1 MVLIGIRWRNGNMLL
16 KIKLAMKIIAMIP
29 EIYKTVEPHVAASI
43 AMRQAAEVMNKA
55 ADVQEELEAYDK
67 HS

>member
-1 MVLIGIRWRNGNMLL
+1 MLL

-29 EIYKTVEPHVAASI
+29 EIYKTVEPHVSASI

-55 ADVQEELEAYDK
+55 ANVQEELEKND
-67 HS
+67 

>member
-1 MVLIGIRWRNGNMLL
+1 MVLIGIRWRNGKMLL

-55 ADVQEELEAYDK
+55 ADVQEELEKND
-67 HS
+67 